1 MVPLRLLIAPGSA
14 DASWRQRCSVADLL
28 DHQLRRLA
36 RQRRMQRGVD
46 AVLRP
51 AAVSLGI
58 AAGIAVVVRLAIPA
72 AAPLLPAIVVA
83 GILVPFAWLPAGWR
97 RRDDASLVAGHLD
110 QLTDG
115 RGLAMALAE
124 AQPRPEDWLER
135 LRVPLETF
143 TPPALRWHHGQGA
156 LWAALAVVIAL
167 LLPQQ
172 VTAFRAGVDP
182 VAALF
187 TSTEQELTALENA
200 GALPPE
206 VLAEQRHRLE
216 ELREHAEQHGM
227 DQATWEAK
235 DRLEQRLRAEAGSSS
250 RSLAEAL
257 AQAEVASTSSSA
269 GQQAA
274 SEALAQRLGEL
285 AARAPGLVPQV
296 AAGDKAAM
304 REAIAAAAAKGL
316 LTPEQ
321 AAALEKLG
329 FSPEGGQPQQMNAQQ
344 QRDLAEKLRQE
355 LNDRARELGTCEG
368 CEGLALMLEEARG
381 RGQGA
386 PDRGPGHT
394 DHPQLAT
401 DRFTV
406 GNLDDLPPGA
416 RVNPDGSI
424 TLAEQVREPDVTADA
439 LQDSVRAAARAFDP
453 AAADASTAE
462 IAPRHRAA
470 VGRYFTEHAPT
481 APLTKSPAPAPV
493 PAPAKNPPPSPAIIP

>member
-1 MVPLRLLIAPGSA
+1 
-14 DASWRQRCSVADLL
+14 VADLL

-36 RQRRMQRGVD
+36 RQRRVQRSVN

-51 AAVSLGI
+51 AALTLGV
-58 AAGIAVVVRLAIPA
+58 AAGVAVVVRLAVPA

-83 GILVPFAWLPAGWR
+83 GILLPLVWLPAGWR

-124 AQPRPEDWLER
+124 AQPRPDDWLER

-143 TPPALRWHHGQGA
+143 TPPPLRWQQGQGA
-156 LWAALAVVIAL
+156 LWAALAVAIAL

-172 VTAFRAGVDP
+172 ISTIRAGVDP
-182 VAALF
+182 IGALF

-206 VLAEQRHRLE
+206 VLAEQRRRLE
-216 ELREHAEQHGM
+216 ELRQHAEQHGM

-235 DRLEQRLRAEAGSSS
+235 DRLEQRLRAEAGSST

-269 GQQAA
+269 AQQAA

-296 AAGDKAAM
+296 AAGDQAAM

-329 FSPEGGQPQQMNAQQ
+329 FRPEGGQPQQLNAQQ
-344 QRDLAEKLRQE
+344 QRDLAENLRQE
-355 LNDRARELGTCEG
+355 LADRARELGTCEG
-368 CEGLALMLEEARG
+368 CEGLAQMLEEARA
-381 RGQGA
+381 RGKGT
-386 PDRGPGHT
+386 PNRGPGHT

-401 DRFTV
+401 DRFNV

-424 TLAEQVREPDVTADA
+424 TLAEQVREPEVTADA

-462 IAPRHRAA
+462 VAPRHRAA
-470 VGRYFTEHAPT
+470 VGRYFTEQP
-481 APLTKSPAPAPV
+481 PASAPV
-493 PAPAKNPPPSPAIIP
+493 SANPP